1 MILWVASGPFDQAT
15 NDSFPP
21 ITDDL
26 EASVPPPP
34 KSGPSQDAVA
44 AISRF
49 TRCTVPVPTPSALAV
64 LRIPAPVTSSVR
76 IRSTTSALTG
86 RRPSRFPCARA
97 RERPRLTLAANDRP
111 LELGE
116 CARYLEQQAACR
128 RRGVDVL
135 LIQVKVDPNRFQ
147 VLDRAKKVAERTPN
161 PIYRPCHDEIEPT
174 PIGVLEHPIER
185 WAFIAAFSAA
195 DPEILIDLCNRPS
208 ATLGDPFQFETLVLC
223 VLAAR
228 AGA

>member
-1 MILWVASGPFDQAT
+1 MHRSGADAECFGRFEDTRAGHQFRPNTLNDIGAHRATPEPF
-15 NDSFPP
+15 S
-21 ITDDL
+21 L
-26 EASVPPPP
+26 C
-34 KSGPSQDAVA
+34 SG
-44 AISRF
+44 
-49 TRCTVPVPTPSALAV
+49 
-64 LRIPAPVTSSVR
+64 
-76 IRSTTSALTG
+76 TG
-86 RRPSRFPCARA
+86 KAQVDPG
-97 RERPRLTLAANDRP
+97 ANDRP

-195 DPEILIDLCNRPS
+195 DPEILIDLCNRTP
-208 ATLGDPFQFETLVLC
+208 AMLTADRCKYRRRRLRRNRRGDGNPFKVLFRPTLLC
-223 VLAAR
+223 
-228 AGA
+228 